1 MLRHLQ
7 PLFFLPPRTKMSF
20 SSFLK
25 ESRAQ
30 FDKVSEKGRNYYHKD
45 THSISDFDPR
55 KKNHAPPLPASE
67 SIHARPLAALK
78 DPNSFPAP
86 PVHRVAHGSPPVP
99 SRPNFDASVNNPYPA
114 YQEYQGQSLA
124 APGQLMFSANTPA
137 TFQHS
142 GYPQQQFPPPPPS
155 PNTFAKYGTNPHNRY
170 QPNASQQSNVGSF
183 PPPPPLPNSPRP
195 VLSGNS
201 QPSNPQPFASSSSS
215 SGGYYTDNTSYTS
228 PPLPQRPAQ
237 LTGSGLNASL
247 STSMTPQPQGPPPMP
262 GFNSTEVPY
271 DDAPPPY
278 SLEAGANE
286 QTANP
291 SSTGAANKFT
301 R

>member
-1 MLRHLQ
+1 
-7 PLFFLPPRTKMSF
+7 MSF

-30 FDKVSEKGRNYYHKD
+30 FDKVSEKGRNYYQKD

-55 KKNHAPPLPASE
+55 KKNNAHPPPGTE
-67 SIHARPLAALK
+67 SIHARPLAVLK

-99 SRPNFDASVNNPYPA
+99 SRPNFDASVNNTYPT
-114 YQEYQGQSLA
+114 YQEYPGQSLA
-124 APGQLMFSANTPA
+124 APGQSFSANAPA

-142 GYPQQQFPPPPPS
+142 GYPQQQFSPPPPS
-155 PNTFAKYGTNPHNRY
+155 PNTFAKYGTNPHNGY
-170 QPNASQQSNVGSF
+170 QSTASQPSNFGSF

-201 QPSNPQPFASSSSS
+201 QLSNPQSFASSSS
-215 SGGYYTDNTSYTS
+215 GGSYTNNTSYTS

-237 LTGSGLNASL
+237 LSGPNLNASL
-247 STSMTPQPQGPPPMP
+247 PTSITPQPQGPPPMS

-291 SSTGAANKFT
+291 SSTGAGNKFT